1 MKLVGATDSFIQKP
15 FLIKGV
21 YQGLYSSIFAIFMLI
36 GSIQIAQRDM
46 VNILNVDDLKI
57 IGIIFILTF
66 FTGIILSLFSTYF
79 AVRKY
84 IRLNEN
90 ELFN

>member
-1 MKLVGATDSFIQKP
+1 MQLVGANDSFIQKP